1 MQSYK
6 VWVKGE
12 KGSPGIA
19 HESRA
24 QSNHVIVSLLM
35 TLAGW
40 PQGNSAAPER
50 VLADMDTASKN
61 FRSAEATFVW
71 NQYQKVIDET
81 ETQSGKIYFRR
92 QNGEIQMAADI
103 SEPDKKY
110 ILYSGGKVQV
120 YQPKIDQVTEYNPG
134 KNRSELESFLVLGF
148 GGSGHDLLKSY
159 EVKSLGTETV
169 NGTEAAKLEL
179 VPKSPRLRNNIAR
192 ILLWIDPARGVSVQ
206 QQFFEPSGDYRL
218 AKYSDIQVNQKLSD
232 NAFKLKTNAKTR
244 VVSPQ
249 G

>member
-1 MQSYK
+1 M
-6 VWVKGE
+6 
-12 KGSPGIA
+12 
-19 HESRA
+19 RA
-24 QSNHVIVSLLM
+24 ALTTATVIILLM
-35 TLAGW
+35 TPAAW
-40 PQGNSAAPER
+40 PQSTSAGPER
-50 VLADMDTASKN
+50 VLAEMDTAAKG
-61 FRSAEATFVW
+61 FRSAEASFVW
-71 NQYQKVIDET
+71 DQYQKVIDET
-81 ETQSGKIYFRR
+81 DTQKGKIYFRR
-92 QNGEIQMAADI
+92 QDGETQMAADI
-103 SEPDKKY
+103 AEPDKKY

-134 KNRSELESFLVLGF
+134 KNRSDLESFLVLGF

-169 NGTEAAKLEL
+169 KGIQAAKLEL
-179 VPKSPRLRNNIAR
+179 IPKSPRLRNNIAR

-218 AKYSDIQVNQKLSD
+218 AKYSDIQVNQKLPD
-232 NAFKLKTNAKTR
+232 NTFKLKTTAKTR